1 MLKIIIS
8 NSSQD
13 PIYEQVYSAIKKAIL
28 NGEIE
33 EGAPLPSIRTL
44 AKDLQISVI
53 TTKRAYDEL
62 ERDGFI
68 DSVQGKG
75 SFVAY
80 QNPERLKEAG
90 RSIVEEKIAE
100 AIDEAKRLKITE
112 KEFVQIVKLLFDEE
126 L

>member
-1 MLKIIIS
+1 M
-8 NSSQD
+8 
-13 PIYEQVYSAIKKAIL
+13 
-28 NGEIE
+28 
-33 EGAPLPSIRTL
+33 

-112 KEFVQIVKLLFDEE
+112 KEFLQIVKLLFDEE

>member
-1 MLKIIIS
+1 M
-8 NSSQD
+8 
-13 PIYEQVYSAIKKAIL
+13 
-28 NGEIE
+28 
-33 EGAPLPSIRTL
+33 

-90 RSIVEEKIAE
+90 TCIIEEKIAE
-100 AIDEAKRLKITE
+100 AIDEAKRLKITQ
-112 KEFVQIVKLLFDEE
+112 KEFLEIVKLLFDEE
-126 L
+126 Y

>member
-33 EGAPLPSIRTL
+33 EGASLPSIRTL

-90 RSIVEEKIAE
+90 VSMIEEKIAE

-112 KEFVQIVKLLFDEE
+112 KEFLQIVKLLFDGD
-126 L
+126 

>member
-33 EGAPLPSIRTL
+33 EGVPLPSIRTL

-90 RSIVEEKIAE
+90 VSMIEEKIAE

-112 KEFVQIVKLLFDEE
+112 KEFLQIVKLLFDGD
-126 L
+126 